1 MMATFLMFIAGN
13 EVYHNLSLKAKII
26 VRVYFKLPMTT
37 PYKIARIYWKRA
49 GLKEMFYIYVL
60 RSKTDDKLYVGFC
73 NDLKRRF
80 NEHNSGKVRSTESRV
95 PFEIVYN
102 EACLS
107 ENQAIKREKYFK
119 TGFGRNFLKS

>member
-37 PYKIARIYWKRA
+37 PYKIARIFWKRA
-49 GLKEMFYIYVL
+49 GFKEMFYIYVL
-60 RSKTDDKLYVGFC
+60 RSKTDDKLYVGC
-73 NDLKRRF
+73 
-80 NEHNSGKVRSTESRV
+80 RV

-119 TGFGRNFLKS
+119 TGFGRNFLKSRI